1 MKLYKIQI
9 DEDFEDDGLYSIT
22 FWFEDDPPRYITLCR
37 DELACPSSIYI
48 EYTDQIYGFET
59 RDIEYSFENGRLA
72 LKLLVNSFRWN
83 NSSDV
88 EIYIPET
95 EIDSVTS
102 IMKKIFDLN

>member
-1 MKLYKIQI
+1 MKLHKIQI
-9 DEDFEDDGLYSIT
+9 DEDFDDDGLCSIT
-22 FWFEDDPPRYITLCR
+22 FWFEDAPRYITLCR

-59 RDIEYSFENGRLA
+59 RDIEYSFENGRLT

-88 EIYIPET
+88 GIYIPEA

-102 IMKKIFDLN
+102 IMEKIFDLN

>member
-1 MKLYKIQI
+1 MKILKMMGFALLPFVLRMTHRDIA
-9 DEDFEDDGLYSIT
+9 
-22 FWFEDDPPRYITLCR
+22 LCR
-37 DELACPSSIYI
+37 DELECPNSIYI

-59 RDIEYSFENGRLA
+59 RDIEYSFENGRLT

-95 EIDSVTS
+95 EIDSVTF

>member
-1 MKLYKIQI
+1 MKTLKMMG
-9 DEDFEDDGLYSIT
+9 FALLR
-22 FWFEDDPPRYITLCR
+22 FWFEDAPRYITLCR

-59 RDIEYSFENGRLA
+59 RDIEYSFENGRLT

-88 EIYIPET
+88 EIYIPKA

-102 IMKKIFDLN
+102 IMEKIFDLN